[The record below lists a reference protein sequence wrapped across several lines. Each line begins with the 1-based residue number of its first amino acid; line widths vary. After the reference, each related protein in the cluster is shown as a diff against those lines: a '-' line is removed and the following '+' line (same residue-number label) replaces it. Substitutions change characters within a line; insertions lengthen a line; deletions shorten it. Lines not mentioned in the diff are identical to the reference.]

1 MDVVASSHPPVVPC
15 VEVQLSV
22 RHGREAVTFYEA
34 AFGAQ
39 TCFRLGGTGE
49 LPEVVAQLQV
59 GSTRFWVEDESPEH
73 GNFSPQT
80 LKGATTRL
88 LLVVDDPAAAVQPG
102 AGGRRPRGPPG
113 GRGLR
118 LAARQGRGPVRPPL
132 GDRTAAR
139 TVAAGR
145 RRRKGT
151 PMRNNRSVPPA
162 TVVPVLVYPDVRAAV
177 AFLSAAFG
185 FAERTRI
192 GESHRAQLA
201 VGDDGAVIIA
211 DVGGERRPP
220 QPGGV
225 THVVRVRVADV
236 NAAFA
241 RARDHGAVVLEAP
254 VEREYGERD
263 CTLEDLAGHRWQL
276 AEAVADVAP
285 EEFGCKTVSPWPAYK
300 AGNTG

>member
-1 MDVVASSHPPVVPC
+1 
-15 VEVQLSV
+15 
-22 RHGREAVTFYEA
+22 
-34 AFGAQ
+34 
-39 TCFRLGGTGE
+39 
-49 LPEVVAQLQV
+49 
-59 GSTRFWVEDESPEH
+59 
-73 GNFSPQT
+73 
-80 LKGATTRL
+80 
-88 LLVVDDPAAAVQPG
+88 
-102 AGGRRPRGPPG
+102 
-113 GRGLR
+113 
-118 LAARQGRGPVRPPL
+118 
-132 GDRTAAR
+132 
-139 TVAAGR
+139 
-145 RRRKGT
+145 
-151 PMRNNRSVPPA
+151 MRNNRSVPPA

-201 VGDDGAVIIA
+201 IGDDGAVIIA
-211 DVGGERRPP
+211 DAGGERRPP

-236 NAAFA
+236 HAAFA
-241 RARDHGAVVLEAP
+241 RARAHGAVVLEAP

-285 EEFGCKTVSPWPAYK
+285 EEFGCETVSPWPAYE